1 MSEYKIKKD
10 YTYKIDGLLIVFNG
24 FNEDEIKEEIK
35 RYKFN
40 SLSNPEFISECEVE
54 IMPKDKWIIVDNKG
68 NERDINEFATFK
80 RLG

>member
-35 RYKFN
+35 RFK
-40 SLSNPEFISECEVE
+40 NPEFISECEVE
-54 IMPKDKWIIVDNKG
+54 IMPKDKWIIVDDEG
-68 NERDINEFATFK
+68 NERDINEFVTFK

>member
-35 RYKFN
+35 RYKK
-40 SLSNPEFISECEVE
+40 PKFISECEAE
-54 IMPKDKWIIVDNKG
+54 IRPKDKWIIVDDEG
-68 NERDINEFATFK
+68 NEKDINEFATCS
-80 RLG
+80 